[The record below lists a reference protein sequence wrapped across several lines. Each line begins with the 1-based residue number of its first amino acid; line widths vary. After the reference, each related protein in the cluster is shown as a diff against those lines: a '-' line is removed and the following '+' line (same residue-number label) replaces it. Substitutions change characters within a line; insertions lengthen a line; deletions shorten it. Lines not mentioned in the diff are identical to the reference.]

1 MNPSPSAASR
11 PSRAVR
17 QRRGGKEERRE
28 NGEVGKGR
36 GGKTLPSHTTL
47 GCHRS
52 VMRNPA

>member
-52 VMRNPA
+52 VIRNPA